1 MYIRLDGDE
10 CLLARTTRGTGGLPR
25 EVVLAR
31 LGADPEINLF
41 FAAQQGRRERPELW
55 EGVTDIHLLQ
65 ALENFKRRL
74 RQMKPALICV
84 KGGPAKTENDD
95 SSLESDR

>member
-10 CLLARTTRGTGGLPR
+10 CLLARTTRGAGGLPR

-41 FAAQQGRRERPELW
+41 FAAQQGRREHPELW
-55 EGVTDIHLLQ
+55 EGVTDLHLLQ
-65 ALENFKRRL
+65 ALENYKRRM
-74 RQMKPALICV
+74 RQMRPALVCV
-84 KGGPAKTENDD
+84 KGGPEKRKKADR
-95 SSLESDR
+95 SESDR